1 MQIRAKLLRIVLIL
15 LATMPLQSTAHA
27 QTYPAKGVRI
37 IVPFPPGAGG
47 DFVTRLFAAKL
58 SETFGQQFIVDNR
71 GGVSGNMGAEI
82 AARAVADGYTLL
94 TISITLAVAQSLYSK
109 LNYDL
114 TRDFTPVALFATTPY
129 VLAVNPSIPATNVK
143 QLLALAKARPDQIMF
158 GSAGDGSGS
167 HLAGVRFQ
175 LQGGV
180 NLLHV
185 PYKGTAPAIAGLI
198 GGEISIMFATQ
209 MLPQVKAGRLRAL
222 AITSAQRSVV
232 APDLPTVAESGLPE
246 YEAGIWFGLAA
257 PTGTSREII
266 RRLNAEITR
275 VAQMQEV
282 RNQILT
288 QTSGEPMSG
297 TPEQAGAYIKNEI
310 LQGKKVIAAS
320 RLKIE

>member
-1 MQIRAKLLRIVLIL
+1 
-15 LATMPLQSTAHA
+15 
-27 QTYPAKGVRI
+27 
-37 IVPFPPGAGG
+37 
-47 DFVTRLFAAKL
+47 
-58 SETFGQQFIVDNR
+58 
-71 GGVSGNMGAEI
+71 
-82 AARAVADGYTLL
+82 
-94 TISITLAVAQSLYSK
+94 
-109 LNYDL
+109 
-114 TRDFTPVALFATTPY
+114 
-129 VLAVNPSIPATNVK
+129 
-143 QLLALAKARPDQIMF
+143 
-158 GSAGDGSGS
+158 
-167 HLAGVRFQ
+167 
-175 LQGGV
+175 
-180 NLLHV
+180 
-185 PYKGTAPAIAGLI
+185 
-198 GGEISIMFATQ
+198 MFATQ